1 MPRPVVV
8 VSDPLPDDT
17 LDLLRAACDVRR
29 ADGRD
34 REELLAAV
42 RDAAVLIVRSGT
54 RVDREVLD
62 RAPRLIGV
70 VRAGVGLDNVDTEA
84 ARDAGVAVANTPG
97 ANAVSVAEL
106 TVGLAIALARRI
118 PDAAQHVRQGE
129 WDRAA
134 FQGTELAGR
143 TAGVLGLGRIGRQ
156 VARRLG
162 AFDMTVLAH
171 DPYVSDD
178 ECRSAGAEPVG
189 LSQLLARAD
198 LLTVHLPRTPA
209 TEGLLGERELAL
221 VRPGL
226 HLVNTS
232 RGGIL
237 DEDALTRAL
246 KDGRVAAA
254 ALDVFAVEPP
264 RESPLVGLPNV
275 LPTPH
280 LGAGTAQAQRRA
292 GEEAV
297 RIALEM
303 VRAETPV
310 SEGELPPP
318 ARTAPAPPAS
328 ASAAPAPAIPAATVP
343 APTATPLDPARCADA
358 VHALMPRLREE
369 LAELVAL
376 RSVAGDGPEPPADCE
391 RAARWV
397 ADAFGAEGFD
407 VQLLRTDDGAATV
420 LGRLPGPPGAREV
433 VLYGHYDV
441 VSEGDH
447 DRWTTPPFTL
457 TERDGRWYGRGAADC
472 KGNVLMHLAAV
483 RTLRRALPEGDPL
496 PVSLTVLVEGA
507 EERGRGSLERLL
519 AERPELLAPDA
530 VLVADSGN
538 FEAGVPTLT
547 TSLRGMAVAEVT
559 VSTLRGDLHSGQF
572 GGPVPDAMTALL
584 RVLASLHDEHGDCAV
599 PGLEPPAAP
608 PSPAGH
614 RQDRLRTDAE
624 VAGYAEDRLRADAS
638 APGSPEVR
646 LRADAGAA
654 GYPEARLSTDAEA
667 AVYPEDRL
675 RADAGVLDGVRL
687 MGTGSAAQRL
697 WARPAATVLAV
708 DGPGPEEAVPALRA
722 TATALVSL
730 RLPPGTDP
738 ARAHEALADH
748 LRRAV
753 PFGARLDIRRITTG
767 ASFRGRTDGPA
778 HRAMSAAMAVAYGHE
793 PLVIGAG
800 GSIAL
805 CSTLQALH
813 PDAEILLF
821 GVEDPEARI
830 HAPDE
835 SVNPGEIAATALA
848 EALFLDRF
856 AHN

>member
-1 MPRPVVV
+1 
-8 VSDPLPDDT
+8 
-17 LDLLRAACDVRR
+17 
-29 ADGRD
+29 
-34 REELLAAV
+34 
-42 RDAAVLIVRSGT
+42 
-54 RVDREVLD
+54 
-62 RAPRLIGV
+62 
-70 VRAGVGLDNVDTEA
+70 
-84 ARDAGVAVANTPG
+84 
-97 ANAVSVAEL
+97 
-106 TVGLAIALARRI
+106 
-118 PDAAQHVRQGE
+118 
-129 WDRAA
+129 
-134 FQGTELAGR
+134 
-143 TAGVLGLGRIGRQ
+143 
-156 VARRLG
+156 
-162 AFDMTVLAH
+162 
-171 DPYVSDD
+171 
-178 ECRSAGAEPVG
+178 
-189 LSQLLARAD
+189 
-198 LLTVHLPRTPA
+198 
-209 TEGLLGERELAL
+209 
-221 VRPGL
+221 
-226 HLVNTS
+226 
-232 RGGIL
+232 
-237 DEDALTRAL
+237 
-246 KDGRVAAA
+246 
-254 ALDVFAVEPP
+254 
-264 RESPLVGLPNV
+264 
-275 LPTPH
+275 
-280 LGAGTAQAQRRA
+280 
-292 GEEAV
+292 
-297 RIALEM
+297 M

-310 SEGELPPP
+310 CEGELPAP
-318 ARTAPAPPAS
+318 APTARAASTPAPTAPAP
-328 ASAAPAPAIPAATVP
+328 AATR
-343 APTATPLDPARCADA
+343 LDPARCADA
-358 VHALMPRLREE
+358 VHALMPRVREE

-376 RSVAGDGPEPPADCE
+376 RSVAGDGPEPSADCE

-407 VQLLRTDDGAATV
+407 VELLRTDDGAATV

-483 RTLRRALPEGDPL
+483 RALRRALPEGDPL

-584 RVLASLHDEHGDCAV
+584 RVLASLHDEQGDCAV
-599 PGLEPPAAP
+599 AGLEPPTAP
-608 PSPAGH
+608 PGPAGH
-614 RQDRLRTDAE
+614 PENRLRTDAQL
-624 VAGYAEDRLRADAS
+624 ADYAEDRLRS
-638 APGSPEVR
+638 
-646 LRADAGAA
+646 
-654 GYPEARLSTDAEA
+654 
-667 AVYPEDRL
+667 
-675 RADAGVLDGVRL
+675 DAGVLDSVRL

-778 HRAMSAAMAVAYGHE
+778 HRAMSAAMAAAYGRE

>member
-17 LDLLRAACDVRR
+17 LAPLRAACDVRR

-42 RDAAVLIVRSGT
+42 PDATVLIVRSGT

-62 RAPRLIGV
+62 RAPRLKGV
-70 VRAGVGLDNVDTEA
+70 VRAGAGLDNVDTEA

-134 FQGTELAGR
+134 FQGAELAGR

-178 ECRSAGAEPVG
+178 DCRCAGAEPVG
-189 LSQLLARAD
+189 LGQLLARAD
-198 LLTVHLPRTPA
+198 LLTVHLPRNPA

-221 VRPGL
+221 VKPGL

-303 VRAETPV
+303 VAAQAPGVER
-310 SEGELPPP
+310 ELP
-318 ARTAPAPPAS
+318 APAPV
-328 ASAAPAPAIPAATVP
+328 PAPAVPVP
-343 APTATPLDPARCADA
+343 AVAASTATRLDPARCADA
-358 VHALMPRLREE
+358 VHALMPRVREE

-376 RSVAGDGPEPPADCE
+376 RSVAGDGPEPSADCE

-397 ADAFGAEGFD
+397 ADAFAAEGFD
-407 VQLLRTDDGAATV
+407 VELLRTDDGAATV
-420 LGRLPGPPGAREV
+420 LGRLPGPAGAREV

-483 RTLRRALPEGDPL
+483 RALRRSLPGDGPL

-519 AERPELLAPDA
+519 AERPELLAPDAVPDA

-584 RVLASLHDEHGDCAV
+584 RALASLHDENGDCAV
-599 PGLEPPAAP
+599 AGLEPPVPP
-608 PSPAGH
+608 PSPAG
-614 RQDRLRTDAE
+614 
-624 VAGYAEDRLRADAS
+624 
-638 APGSPEVR
+638 
-646 LRADAGAA
+646 
-654 GYPEARLSTDAEA
+654 
-667 AVYPEDRL
+667 YPEDRL
-675 RADAGVLDGVRL
+675 RTDAGVLDGVRL

-697 WARPAATVLAV
+697 WTRPAATVLAV
-708 DGPGPEEAVPALRA
+708 DGPGPGDAVPALRA

-738 ARAHEALADH
+738 AHAHQALAGH

-753 PFGARLDIRRITTG
+753 PFGARLDIRRVTTG
-767 ASFRGRTDGPA
+767 ASFRGRADGPA
-778 HRAMSAAMAVAYGHE
+778 HRAMSAAMAAAYGRE